1 MEPRSPVGRPHPAC
15 AQPSRRAGRRGSP
28 TAGRGRAP
36 QGLRAEGSAAE
47 PRARRAART
56 AASREEKQLT
66 APSGLRNG
74 LPRAP
79 ARSRPPR
86 PAPRLA
92 LSCDLETFPLR
103 SRSSAV
109 KACQMAFS
117 SSSLRPTMAG
127 PAADTPL
134 LPPLRLEFSLP
145 VARRRRTRPAPPRG
159 REPGPARPPQAPPRA
174 ALRGAGRA
182 PQLGASRPLPAA
194 SAEGRGRVSACPPLR
209 PVAEQPRAQN
219 SVSKGG

>member
-1 MEPRSPVGRPHPAC
+1 MGQPHSGPRPGAAGAPRGGQRRRATGPAC
-15 AQPSRRAGRRGSP
+15 RTDGGLEGGKAVNGPQRAS
-28 TAGRGRAP
+28 
-36 QGLRAEGSAAE
+36 E
-47 PRARRAART
+47 RAA
-56 AASREEKQLT
+56 AC
-66 APSGLRNG
+66 
-74 LPRAP
+74 
-79 ARSRPPR
+79 ARSVPAAPPR
-86 PAPRLA
+86 PSPAPRLA

-182 PQLGASRPLPAA
+182 PQLVASRPLPAA

-219 SVSKGG
+219 SVSKGV